1 MLATRI
7 RQKEGTFYFIA
18 YNAVELLDKVRFT
31 SRYFFEGEE
40 IVQGKISENDSPMM
54 ALKPARA
61 MPCGA
66 CSRDD
71 PQPKLPFT
79 MRTVAPR

>member
-31 SRYFFEGEE
+31 SRFFF
-40 IVQGKISENDSPMM
+40 
-54 ALKPARA
+54 L
-61 MPCGA
+61 
-66 CSRDD
+66 
-71 PQPKLPFT
+71 F
-79 MRTVAPR
+79 

>member
-31 SRYFFEGEE
+31 SRDFFLGEE
-40 IVQGKISENDSPMM
+40 NFQGKISEH
-54 ALKPARA
+54 
-61 MPCGA
+61 
-66 CSRDD
+66 DD
-71 PQPKLPFT
+71 LAQFIAGIERSEKGFKRQL
-79 MRTVAPR
+79 